1 MAVNVSR
8 WASAAYNRP
17 ALGTFRHMT
26 RKNSAN
32 ATRVY
37 LDPTVVELVDTTAP
51 AGVSRTGWVNY
62 LIQQGLKKVGDNSSA
77 KA

>member
-1 MAVNVSR
+1 
-8 WASAAYNRP
+8 
-17 ALGTFRHMT
+17 MT